1 MNEQQLS
8 QIRWYFTGFV
18 TITIWALL
26 VGQYFND
33 GVPSHHL
40 LQRADMPA
48 ISNWWGGILLPAL
61 TWFLLGRIHQRI
73 INSPNNNNEQKYPR
87 AIIIGFTAALIY
99 GTVFS
104 ASFAYGF
111 SAVTSI
117 LFPWVLVLSLF
128 FKIYREECILGV
140 ILSMSFVFGAVLP
153 TVFALVVG
161 VVSALIYHLVHFV
174 YSRLSILLM
183 KPKNN

>member
-26 VGQYFND
+26 VGQYFNG

-40 LQRADMPA
+40 LQRADMPE
-48 ISNWWGGILLPAL
+48 ISNWWGGVLLPVLA
-61 TWFLLGRIHQRI
+61 WFALGRIHQRI
-73 INSPNNNNEQKYPR
+73 INNNEPNYPR
-87 AIIIGFTAALIY
+87 AIIVGFIGALIY
-99 GTVFS
+99 GGIFS
-104 ASFAYGF
+104 ASFAYGN
-111 SAVTSI
+111 SEITSI
-117 LFPWVLVLSLF
+117 LLPGILVLSLF
-128 FKIYREECILGV
+128 FKLYKEECALGV

-161 VVSALIYHLVHFV
+161 VVSALIYHIVHFI
-174 YSRLSILLM
+174 YSRASLWLM